1 MFKLDLEEP
10 EEPDVKLPV
19 PAGSSK
25 KQKSFKK
32 KKKSTS
38 GLLIMPKP
46 LCKAQPSM
54 ENSSRWEYQTTWP
67 ASWELCMQVKKYWIP
82 NWERSTSSLFIVT
95 LLI

>member
-32 KKKSTS
+32 KKK
-38 GLLIMPKP
+38 IHFWFIDYA
-46 LCKAQPSM
+46 KAF
-54 ENSSRWEYQTTWP
+54 
-67 ASWELCMQVKKYWIP
+67 V
-82 NWERSTSSLFIVT
+82 
-95 LLI
+95 